1 MLNEKGHSRRAF
13 LRNSAVAG
21 ASLGLAPL
29 LTPFTGSTLLAA
41 APAADGTL
49 TLGIPGVAPTLDPL
63 NLLNHDWMVVTQM
76 MYENLIEFDVNG
88 NLKPQLALELPK
100 ISADGLVYDFT
111 LRPGVTFGNGAPF
124 SAEDVK
130 YSFDYLLDPA
140 NKATRRPVFSRIK
153 EVTVVDPMHV
163 RFTLSEPYAPWLAFM
178 TKCMG
183 IFPKGSRDGDGAAA
197 FRAAPVGLG
206 TGPAIFETWQPNDH
220 IALKRNPNYWGEGVP
235 AWDRLVVKQLPED
248 AARVAYIRTGQAD
261 IISAPPPREFAALK
275 STPGLA
281 GASRPTLGGWF
292 AFYMDNTKAP
302 FDDVKVR
309 RAMSLAIDRD
319 LIAKRV
325 YFGLLDASGT
335 IAPPSAWWYSAA
347 ADKAVKFNL
356 EEAKKQLAASKY
368 PEGFTFEMTIPAS
381 AYLLDVRDAAL
392 VVQSQLAKLG
402 ITVKLKVMEF
412 APMLSSIIA
421 GNEPASMWVQMSP
434 GEPTY
439 HVQNCLVPGQALNGT
454 TKFDNP
460 KIVDYLKQAFAETDQ
475 AKLKPI
481 YDNMALFLAEQSPIV
496 WLGFVHAAN
505 VWRQRV
511 HDFTVNQG
519 VTLDPRPVKL
529 S

>member
-1 MLNEKGHSRRAF
+1 MSNQKNRSRRAF
-13 LRNSAVAG
+13 LRDTAIAG

-29 LTPFTGSTLLAA
+29 MGSSLLQA

-76 MYENLIEFDVNG
+76 MYENLLEFDNDG
-88 NLKPQLALELPK
+88 NLKPQLAIELPK
-100 ISADGLVYDFT
+100 ISADGLTYGFT
-111 LRPGVTFGNGAPF
+111 LRPNVKFGNGAPF

-140 NKATRRPVFSRIK
+140 NKATRRPVFARIK
-153 EVTVVDPMHV
+153 EVTVIDPMHV

-183 IFPKGSRDGDGAAA
+183 IFPKGSRAAGADA

-206 TGPAIFETWQPNDH
+206 TGPAIFESWQANDY
-220 IALKRNPNYWGEGVP
+220 ISLKRNPNYWGTGVP
-235 AWDRLVVKQLPED
+235 AWERLVVKQLPED

-261 IISAPPPREFAALK
+261 IISAPPPREFAQLK
-275 STPGLA
+275 SASGLA

-292 AFYMDNTKAP
+292 AFYMDNSKAP
-302 FDDVKVR
+302 FDDVNVR
-309 RAMSLAIDRD
+309 RAISHAIDRET
-319 LIAKRV
+319 LAKRV

-335 IAPPSAWWYSAA
+335 VAPPSAWWYSAD
-347 ADKAVKFNL
+347 ADKSVKFDL
-356 EEAKKQLAASKY
+356 DQAKKCMAQSKY
-368 PEGFTFEMTIPAS
+368 KDGFAFDLTIPS
-381 AYLLDVRDAAL
+381 TAYLLDVRDAAL
-392 VVQSQLAKLG
+392 VAQAQLAKIG
-402 ITVKLKVMEF
+402 ITAKIKVMEF
-412 APMLSSIIA
+412 APMLSSLIA
-421 GNEPASMWVQMSP
+421 GNEAASLWIQMSP

-439 HVQNCLVPGQALNGT
+439 HVQNCLVPGQALHGT
-454 TKFDNP
+454 TKFQNP
-460 KIVDYLKQAFAETDQ
+460 EIGKFLKQAFAETDQ

-481 YDNMALFLAEQSPIV
+481 YDKMALFLAEESPIV
-496 WLGFVHAAN
+496 WIGFVHAAN

-511 HDFTVNQG
+511 HDFSVNQG
-519 VTLDPRPVKL
+519 VTLNPKTVKL